1 MAGGRNTLVRDALVG
16 AMVLGAVLLLGYMAT
31 RLGSVTAR
39 DGRSVVMVFDDATG
53 LIETAPIS
61 ISGVKVGSVRVIEY
75 GDGGAKVTATIRRD
89 IPLYKDARA
98 GVKAKSLLGEKFVAL
113 DPGTEAAGPLE
124 GDRVATLP
132 SADIDRMAGAIARLA
147 EHVDPDDVRRIV
159 HGLAVALGE
168 DGKGSSVP
176 EAIVE
181 VGRDLHRLA
190 ASIEKATGSADDV
203 AQQLKPVLE
212 KLDALATRTDKTL
225 AGLQPTVDRLPA
237 TMTSFERVAKR
248 LDALLARAEKTDV
261 ERLKYDIKK
270 ILQEEGV
277 YVRMKSRNVKAPPGS
292 KATPKPTEEEDDLSE
307 NPFDPTK
314 EPTPR

>member
-31 RLGSVTAR
+31 SLGSVTAR
-39 DGRSVVMVFDDATG
+39 DGRRVVMVFDDATG
-53 LIETAPIS
+53 LIETAPVS
-61 ISGVKVGSVRVIEY
+61 VSGVKVGSVRAIEY
-75 GDGGAKVTATIRRD
+75 GDGGARVTASIRKD
-89 IPLYKDARA
+89 VELFADARA
-98 GVKAKSLLGEKFVAL
+98 SVKAKSLLGEKFVAL
-113 DPGTEAAGPLE
+113 HPGTEAAGSLQ
-124 GDRVATLP
+124 GDRVQTLP
-132 SADIDRMAGAIARLA
+132 SADIDRMTAAVARLA
-147 EHVDPDDVRRIV
+147 ENVDPEDVRRIV

-225 AGLQPTVDRLPA
+225 VGLQPAVDKLPG

-277 YVRMKSRNVKAPPGS
+277 YVRMKSRNVKSPGAKS
-292 KATPKPTEEEDDLSE
+292 TPEPDDEPAE

>member
-1 MAGGRNTLVRDALVG
+1 
-16 AMVLGAVLLLGYMAT
+16 MVLGAVLLLGYMAT
-31 RLGSVTAR
+31 SLGSVTAR
-39 DGRSVVMVFDDATG
+39 DGRTLVMVFDDATG

-61 ISGVKVGSVRVIEY
+61 VSGVKVGSVRVIEY
-75 GDGGAKVTATIRRD
+75 GEGGAKVTASVRRD
-89 IPLYKDARA
+89 IPIHKDARA
-98 GVKAKSLLGEKFVAL
+98 AVKAKSLLGEKFVAL
-113 DPGTEAAGPLE
+113 MPGTEAAGPLE
-124 GDRVATLP
+124 GDRVRTLP

-147 EHVDPDDVRRIV
+147 ENVDPADVKQIV

-168 DGKGSSVP
+168 DGNGSSVP

-203 AQQLKPVLE
+203 AKQLAPVLE

-225 AGLQPTVDRLPA
+225 AGLQPAVDRLPA
-237 TMTSFERVAKR
+237 TMTSFDRVAKR

-277 YVRMKSRNVKAPPGS
+277 YVRMKSRNVKAPGAKGNREPE
-292 KATPKPTEEEDDLSE
+292 PEPDDEPEESL
-307 NPFDPTK
+307 FDPTK